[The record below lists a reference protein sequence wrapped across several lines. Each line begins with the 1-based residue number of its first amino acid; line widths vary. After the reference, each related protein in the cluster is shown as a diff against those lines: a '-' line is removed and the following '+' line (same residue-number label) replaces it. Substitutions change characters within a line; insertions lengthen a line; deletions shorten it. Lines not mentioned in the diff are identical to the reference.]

1 MHRHKL
7 TTSIGIEVYEVYYM
21 LLRALLF
28 LYFIL
33 QSNSIFSKEI
43 PVIVISA
50 GKTPQSYSSVG
61 SQVTIIDSKIIEK
74 SSESFLTDLLN
85 NEAQGLNIFQLGGKG
100 TNTGIQLRGLPKR
113 YSTVYIDGVK
123 MNDPSAS
130 DNGFYSQGIMKDSID
145 RIEILKGSQ
154 SSLYGNGAVGGTI
167 NIFTKKGKLGK
178 HQNATVRTSKNNT
191 KDIFYS
197 IDGAD
202 EKKNYYVGFNY
213 YSTDGISA
221 MNNDNTEN
229 DPYENNTITANY
241 GYKISENNSIENSLR
256 VTDSFLKYDSP
267 SNGQD
272 DLKPQTDDIEAH
284 YSFKFKNTINNFK
297 NTFGFSK
304 SGSTRKAT
312 KATGKENDFAGSK
325 DIYTYL
331 GEYNFNL
338 DSKIIYG
345 TDVEFLRAEFDH
357 ERAGAKS
364 KLTSGAEIYSQYIDY
379 QFRPYEKIH
388 ATIGGRNDKH
398 TSAGDEQSYRATG
411 AYDLGSNNKI
421 RISYGI
427 GFLFPSLYES
437 AGYMYT
443 RTTPDNMNAERTSS
457 FDIGYETYFDTLD
470 LGFNITYFDIKI
482 EDPLMGSNVD
492 YIQQNY
498 AGGKNT
504 SKGIELA
511 TNWTD
516 NNKLDINFN
525 YTYTKSYSGM
535 DCDKPLKDA
544 FGLTSCLDL
553 NNGPIDYAMVRVP
566 LHAFSSKLNYKFN
579 NNLYSSLLLT
589 YKGRTR
595 DYGTADQSYR
605 DQILDEYFLI
615 DLAST
620 YKFSNDY
627 RLDLSLKN
635 LLNKDYENSNLYT
648 GTPRTIYIGL
658 NKKY

>member
-1 MHRHKL
+1 MFRKL
-7 TTSIGIEVYEVYYM
+7 LI
-21 LLRALLF
+21 LLF
-28 LYFIL
+28 VLFETSKLYA
-33 QSNSIFSKEI
+33 SEI
-43 PVIVISA
+43 PVIIISA

-61 SQVTIIDSKIIEK
+61 SQVTIIDTETIK
-74 SSESFLTDLLN
+74 SSSDLFLTDLL
-85 NEAQGLNIFQLGGKG
+85 ESETQGLNIFQLGGKG
-100 TNTGIQLRGLPKR
+100 TNAGIQLRGLPKR

-130 DNGFYSQGIMKDSID
+130 DNAFYSQGLFIDSID
-145 RIEILKGSQ
+145 RIEVLKGSQ

-167 NIFTKKGKLGK
+167 NIVTKKGKLGK
-178 HQNATVRTSKNNT
+178 NQNATIRTGANNT
-191 KDIFYS
+191 QDVFYS
-197 IDGAD
+197 FDGAD

-221 MNNDNTEN
+221 MNNDNNEN
-229 DPYENNTITANY
+229 DPYENNSLTANY
-241 GYKISENNSIENSLR
+241 GYKISENSSIENSLR

-304 SGSTRKAT
+304 SGSTREVT
-312 KATGKENDFAGSK
+312 KASGKENDFAGSK

-345 TDVEFLRAEFDH
+345 TDVEFLRAKFDH
-357 ERAGAKS
+357 ERAGDKF
-364 KLTSGAEIYSQYIDY
+364 KLTSGAEIYSQYADY
-379 QFRPYEKIH
+379 QFRPYEKIY

-411 AYDLGSNNKI
+411 AYDLGGNSKI
-421 RISYGI
+421 RSSYGI

-457 FDIGYETYFDTLD
+457 FDVGYETFFDTLN
-470 LGFNITYFDIKI
+470 LEFNITYFDIEI
-482 EDPLMGSNVD
+482 DDPLMGSNVD
-492 YIQQNY
+492 YIQQNF

-516 NNKLDINFN
+516 NNKLNINFN

-566 LHAFSSKLNYKFN
+566 LHAFSSKIDYEFNKSLN
-579 NNLYSSLLLT
+579 SSLLLT

-620 YKFSNDY
+620 YKFSNEY
-627 RLDLSLKN
+627 RLDFSLKN
-635 LLNKDYENSNLYT
+635 LLDKGYENSNLYT
-648 GTPRTIYIGL
+648 GIPRTMNIGL
-658 NKKY
+658 KKSF

>member
-1 MHRHKL
+1 MFRKL
-7 TTSIGIEVYEVYYM
+7 LI
-21 LLRALLF
+21 LLF
-28 LYFIL
+28 VLFETSKLYA
-33 QSNSIFSKEI
+33 SEI
-43 PVIVISA
+43 PVIIISA

-61 SQVTIIDSKIIEK
+61 SQVTIIDTETIK
-74 SSESFLTDLLN
+74 SSSDLFLTDLL
-85 NEAQGLNIFQLGGKG
+85 ESETQGLNIFQLGGKG
-100 TNTGIQLRGLPKR
+100 TNAGIQLRGLPKR

-130 DNGFYSQGIMKDSID
+130 DNAFYSQGLFIDSID
-145 RIEILKGSQ
+145 RIEVLKGSQ

-167 NIFTKKGKLGK
+167 NIVTKKGKLGK
-178 HQNATVRTSKNNT
+178 NQNATIRTGANNT
-191 KDIFYS
+191 QDIFYS
-197 IDGAD
+197 FDGAD
-202 EKKNYYVGFNY
+202 EKQNYYVGFNY

-229 DPYENNTITANY
+229 DPYENNSLTANY
-241 GYKISENNSIENSLR
+241 GYKISENSSIENSLR

-304 SGSTRKAT
+304 SGSTREVT
-312 KATGKENDFAGSK
+312 KASGKENDFAGSK

-345 TDVEFLRAEFDH
+345 TDVEFLRAKFDH
-357 ERAGAKS
+357 ERAGDKF
-364 KLTSGAEIYSQYIDY
+364 KLTSGAEIYSQYVDY
-379 QFRPYEKIH
+379 QFRPYEKIY

-398 TSAGDEQSYRATG
+398 TSAGDEQSYRVTG
-411 AYDLGSNNKI
+411 AYDLGGNSKI
-421 RISYGI
+421 RSSYGI

-437 AGYMYT
+437 AGYAYT

-635 LLNKDYENSNLYT
+635 LLDKDYENSNLYT

>member
-1 MHRHKL
+1 MFRKL
-7 TTSIGIEVYEVYYM
+7 LI
-21 LLRALLF
+21 LLF
-28 LYFIL
+28 VLFETSKLYAI
-33 QSNSIFSKEI
+33 EI
-43 PVIVISA
+43 PVIIISA

-61 SQVTIIDSKIIEK
+61 SQVTIIDTETIK
-74 SSESFLTDLLN
+74 SSSDLFLTDLL
-85 NEAQGLNIFQLGGKG
+85 ESETQGLNIFQLGGKG
-100 TNTGIQLRGLPKR
+100 TNAGIQLRGLPKR

-130 DNGFYSQGIMKDSID
+130 DNAFYSQGLFIDSID
-145 RIEILKGSQ
+145 RIEVLKGSQ

-167 NIFTKKGKLGK
+167 NIVTKKGKLGK
-178 HQNATVRTSKNNT
+178 NQNATIRTGTNNT
-191 KDIFYS
+191 QDIFYS
-197 IDGAD
+197 FDGAD
-202 EKKNYYVGFNY
+202 EKQNYYVGFNY

-229 DPYENNTITANY
+229 DPYENNSLTANY
-241 GYKISENNSIENSLR
+241 GYKISENSSIENSLR

-304 SGSTRKAT
+304 SGSTREVT
-312 KATGKENDFAGSK
+312 KASGKENDFAGSK

-345 TDVEFLRAEFDH
+345 TDVEFLRAKFDH
-357 ERAGAKS
+357 ERAGDKF
-364 KLTSGAEIYSQYIDY
+364 KLTSGAEIYSQYVDY
-379 QFRPYEKIH
+379 QFRPYEKIY

-411 AYDLGSNNKI
+411 AYDLGGNSKI
-421 RISYGI
+421 RSSYGI

-457 FDIGYETYFDTLD
+457 FDVGYETFFDTLN
-470 LGFNITYFDIKI
+470 LEFNITYFDIEI
-482 EDPLMGSNVD
+482 DDPLMGSNVD
-492 YIQQNY
+492 YIQQNF

-516 NNKLDINFN
+516 NNKLNINFN

-566 LHAFSSKLNYKFN
+566 LHAFSSKIDYEFNKSLN
-579 NNLYSSLLLT
+579 SSLLLK

-620 YKFSNDY
+620 YKFSNEY
-627 RLDLSLKN
+627 RLDFSLKN
-635 LLNKDYENSNLYT
+635 LLDKGYENSNLYT
-648 GTPRTIYIGL
+648 GIPRTMNIGL
-658 NKKY
+658 KKSF

>member
-1 MHRHKL
+1 M
-7 TTSIGIEVYEVYYM
+7 M
-21 LLRALLF
+21 LRVF

-33 QSNSIFSKEI
+33 FSTNLYSKEI
-43 PVIVISA
+43 PIIVISA

-61 SQVTIIDSKIIEK
+61 SQVTIIDSKTIEQ

-130 DNGFYSQGIMKDSID
+130 DNGFYSQGLFKDSID

-167 NIFTKKGKLGK
+167 NIFTKKGKLGN
-178 HQNATVRTSKNNT
+178 HQNATLRTGQNNT
-191 KDIFYS
+191 QDIFYS
-197 IDGAD
+197 FDGAD
-202 EKKNYYVGFNY
+202 EKQNYYVGLNY

-221 MNNDNTEN
+221 MNNDNDED
-229 DPYENNTITANY
+229 DPYKNNSLTANY
-241 GYKISENNSIENSLR
+241 SYEISDNNTIENSLR

-267 SNGQD
+267 SNSQD

-284 YSFKFKNTINNFK
+284 YNFKFNNINNNFK

-304 SGSTRKAT
+304 SGTSREVTA
-312 KATGKENDFAGSK
+312 ASGKENDFVGSK
-325 DIYTYL
+325 DIYSYL

-338 DSKIIYG
+338 DNKIIYG
-345 TDVEFLRAEFDH
+345 TDVEFLRAKFDH
-357 ERAGAKS
+357 ERAGNKF

-379 QFRPYEKIH
+379 QFRPYENIH

-398 TSAGDEQSYRATG
+398 TSAGDEQSYRVTG
-411 AYDLGSNNKI
+411 AYDLGSNSKI
-421 RISYGI
+421 RSSYGT

-457 FDIGYETYFDTLD
+457 FDIGYETYFNTLD

-498 AGGKNT
+498 TGGKNT

-516 NNKLDINFN
+516 NKKLNIGFN
-525 YTYTKSYSGM
+525 YTLTKSYSGM

-544 FGLTSCLDL
+544 FGYKSCIDL
-553 NNGPIDYAMVRVP
+553 NNGWIDSAMVRVP
-566 LHAFSSKLNYKFN
+566 LHAFSSKIDYQINKDVN
-579 NNLYSSLLLT
+579 TSLMIT

-595 DYGTADQSYR
+595 DYGTVNQDSYR
-605 DQILDEYFLI
+605 DQILDEYFLV
-615 DLAST
+615 DLASS
-620 YKFSNDY
+620 YKLSEGY
-627 RLDLSLKN
+627 KLDFSLKN
-635 LLNKDYENSNLYT
+635 VFDEDYENANLYT
-648 GTPRTIYIGL
+648 GTPRIMNIGL
-658 NKKY
+658 KKSF

>member
-1 MHRHKL
+1 MCRTMLKVL
-7 TTSIGIEVYEVYYM
+7 VFVYF
-21 LLRALLF
+21 F
-28 LYFIL
+28 LV
-33 QSNSIFSKEI
+33 SFSVLSSEI
-43 PVIVISA
+43 PIIVISA
-50 GKTPQSYSSVG
+50 GKNPQSYSTVG
-61 SQVTIIDSKIIEK
+61 SQVTVINSETIQN
-74 SSESFLTDLLN
+74 SSDSFLTDLLSS
-85 NEAQGLNIFQLGGKG
+85 EVQGLNIFQLGGNG

-130 DNGFYSQGIMKDSID
+130 DNGFYSQGLFKDSID

-167 NIFTKKGKLGK
+167 NIFTKKGKIGK
-178 HQNATVRTSKNNT
+178 HQEAIVRAGENNT
-191 KDIFYS
+191 QDIFYS
-197 IDGAD
+197 FDGAD
-202 EKKNYYVGFNY
+202 EKQNYYVGFNY

-229 DPYENNTITANY
+229 DSYKNNNLTANY
-241 GYKISENNSIENSLR
+241 DYKISDNNTIENSLR
-256 VTDSFLKYDSP
+256 ITDSFLKYDSP
-267 SNGQD
+267 SNGQN

-284 YSFKFKNTINNFK
+284 YSFKFKYTNNKFK

-312 KATGKENDFAGSK
+312 KASGKENDFAGFK

-345 TDVEFLRAEFDH
+345 NDVEFLRAEFDH
-357 ERAGAKS
+357 ERAGDKF

-379 QFRPYEKIH
+379 QFRPYEKIY

-398 TSAGDEQSYRATG
+398 TSAGDEQSYRATA
-411 AYDLGSNNKI
+411 AYDLGNNSKI
-421 RISYGI
+421 RSSYGI

-437 AGYMYT
+437 AGYAYS
-443 RTTPDNMNAERTSS
+443 RTSSNNMNAERTSS
-457 FDIGYETYFDTLD
+457 FDIGYETYFNSLD
-470 LGFNITYFDIKI
+470 LGFNITYFDIEI

-492 YIQQNY
+492 FIQQNF

-516 NNKLDINFN
+516 NNKLNIDFN

-544 FGLTSCLDL
+544 YGYKSCIDL
-553 NNGPIDYAMVRVP
+553 NNGSIDSAMVRVP
-566 LHAFSSKLNYKFN
+566 LHAFGSKIVYEFNKSLN
-579 NNLYSSLLLT
+579 SSLLLT

-595 DYGTADQSYR
+595 DYGTTNQNSFR
-605 DQILDEYFLI
+605 DQILNEYFLI

-620 YKFSNDY
+620 YKISDGHKMNFSI
-627 RLDLSLKN
+627 KN
-635 LLNKDYENSNLYT
+635 FFDKDHEVANLYT
-648 GTPRTIYIGL
+648 GTPRTINIGL
-658 NKKY
+658 NKKF

>member
-1 MHRHKL
+1 M
-7 TTSIGIEVYEVYYM
+7 M
-21 LLRALLF
+21 LRIFLF
-28 LYFIL
+28 LYL
-33 QSNSIFSKEI
+33 TLFSTVVLTKEI

-50 GKTPQSYSSVG
+50 GKTVQSYSSVG
-61 SQVTIIDSKIIEK
+61 SQITIINSETIEN
-74 SSESFLTDLLN
+74 SLDSFLTDLLGD
-85 NEAQGLNIFQLGGKG
+85 EAQGLNIFQLGGKG
-100 TNTGIQLRGLPKR
+100 TNAGIQLRGLPKR

-130 DNGFYSQGIMKDSID
+130 DNGFYSQGLFKDSID

-167 NIFTKKGKLGK
+167 NIFTKKGKLGN
-178 HQNATVRTSKNNT
+178 HQNATLRTGQNNT
-191 KDIFYS
+191 QDIFYS
-197 IDGAD
+197 FDGAD
-202 EKKNYYVGFNY
+202 EKQNYYVGLNY

-221 MNNDNTEN
+221 MNNDNDED
-229 DPYENNTITANY
+229 DPYENISLTANY
-241 GYKISENNSIENSLR
+241 GYEISGNNTIENSLR

-267 SNGQD
+267 SNSQD

-284 YSFKFKNTINNFK
+284 YSFKFKNINNNFK
-297 NTFGFSK
+297 NIFGFSK
-304 SGSTRKAT
+304 SGTSREVTAASGR
-312 KATGKENDFAGSK
+312 ENDFVGSK
-325 DIYTYL
+325 DIYSYL

-338 DSKIIYG
+338 DSKVIYG
-345 TDVEFLRAEFDH
+345 TDVEFLRAKFDH

-364 KLTSGAEIYSQYIDY
+364 KLTSGAEIYSQYVDY
-379 QFRPYEKIH
+379 QFRPYENIY

-411 AYDLGSNNKI
+411 SFDLGANSKI
-421 RISYGI
+421 RSSYGI

-470 LGFNITYFDIKI
+470 LGFNITYFNIEI
-482 EDPLMGSNVD
+482 EDPLMSSNVD

-504 SKGIELA
+504 SEGIELA

-516 NNKLDINFN
+516 NKKLDISFN

-544 FGLTSCLDL
+544 FGLTSCLDTD
-553 NNGPIDYAMVRVP
+553 NGHIDYAMVRVP
-566 LHAFSSKLNYKFN
+566 LHAFSSKIDYEINKRLS
-579 NNLYSSLLLT
+579 SSLLFT

-595 DYGTADQSYR
+595 DYGTVDQGYR

-615 DLAST
+615 DLVSS
-620 YKFSNDY
+620 YKLSEEY
-627 RLDLSLKN
+627 KLDFSLKN
-635 LLNKDYENSNLYT
+635 VLDKDYENANLYT
-648 GTPRTIYIGL
+648 GTPRTMNIVL
-658 NKKY
+658 KKSF

>member
-1 MHRHKL
+1 MFRKL
-7 TTSIGIEVYEVYYM
+7 LI
-21 LLRALLF
+21 LLF
-28 LYFIL
+28 VLFETSKLYA
-33 QSNSIFSKEI
+33 SEI
-43 PVIVISA
+43 PVIIISA

-61 SQVTIIDSKIIEK
+61 SQVTIIDTETIK
-74 SSESFLTDLLN
+74 SSSDLFLTDLL
-85 NEAQGLNIFQLGGKG
+85 ESETQGLNIFQLGGKG
-100 TNTGIQLRGLPKR
+100 TNAGIQLRGLPKR

-130 DNGFYSQGIMKDSID
+130 DNAFYSQGLFIDSID
-145 RIEILKGSQ
+145 RIEVLKGSQ

-167 NIFTKKGKLGK
+167 NIVTKKGKLGK
-178 HQNATVRTSKNNT
+178 NQNATIRTGANNT
-191 KDIFYS
+191 QDIFYS
-197 IDGAD
+197 FDGAD
-202 EKKNYYVGFNY
+202 EKQNYYVGFNY

-229 DPYENNTITANY
+229 DPYENNSLTANY
-241 GYKISENNSIENSLR
+241 GYKISENSSIENSLR

-304 SGSTRKAT
+304 SGSTREVT
-312 KATGKENDFAGSK
+312 KASGKENDFAGSK

-345 TDVEFLRAEFDH
+345 TDVEFLRAKFDH
-357 ERAGAKS
+357 ERAGDKF
-364 KLTSGAEIYSQYIDY
+364 KLTSGAEIYSQYVDY
-379 QFRPYEKIH
+379 QFRPYEKIY

-398 TSAGDEQSYRATG
+398 TSAGDEQSYRVTG
-411 AYDLGSNNKI
+411 AYDLGGNNKI
-421 RISYGI
+421 RSSYGI

-457 FDIGYETYFDTLD
+457 FDVGYETFFDTLN
-470 LGFNITYFDIKI
+470 LEFNITYFDIEI
-482 EDPLMGSNVD
+482 DDPLMGSNVD
-492 YIQQNY
+492 YIQQNF

-516 NNKLDINFN
+516 NNKLNINFN

-566 LHAFSSKLNYKFN
+566 LHAFSSKIDYEFNKSLN
-579 NNLYSSLLLT
+579 SSLLLK

-620 YKFSNDY
+620 YKFSNEY
-627 RLDLSLKN
+627 RLDFSLKN
-635 LLNKDYENSNLYT
+635 LLDKGYENSNLYT
-648 GTPRTIYIGL
+648 GIPRTMNIGL
-658 NKKY
+658 KKSF

>member
-1 MHRHKL
+1 MFRKL
-7 TTSIGIEVYEVYYM
+7 LI
-21 LLRALLF
+21 LLF
-28 LYFIL
+28 VLFETSKLYA
-33 QSNSIFSKEI
+33 SEI
-43 PVIVISA
+43 PVIIISA

-61 SQVTIIDSKIIEK
+61 SQVTIIDTETIK
-74 SSESFLTDLLN
+74 SSSDLFLTDLL
-85 NEAQGLNIFQLGGKG
+85 ESETQGLNIFQLGGKG
-100 TNTGIQLRGLPKR
+100 TNAGIQLRGLPKR

-130 DNGFYSQGIMKDSID
+130 DNAFYSQGLFIDSID
-145 RIEILKGSQ
+145 RIEVLKGSQ

-167 NIFTKKGKLGK
+167 NIVTKKGKLGK
-178 HQNATVRTSKNNT
+178 NQNATIRTGANNT
-191 KDIFYS
+191 QDIFYS
-197 IDGAD
+197 FDGAD
-202 EKKNYYVGFNY
+202 EKQNYYVGFNY

-229 DPYENNTITANY
+229 DPYENNSLTANY
-241 GYKISENNSIENSLR
+241 GYKISENSSIENSLR

-304 SGSTRKAT
+304 SGSTREVT
-312 KATGKENDFAGSK
+312 KASGKENDFAGSK

-345 TDVEFLRAEFDH
+345 TDVEFLRAKFDH
-357 ERAGAKS
+357 ERAGDKF

-379 QFRPYEKIH
+379 QFRPYEKIY

-398 TSAGDEQSYRATG
+398 TSAGDEQSYRVTG
-411 AYDLGSNNKI
+411 AYDLGGNSKI
-421 RISYGI
+421 RSSYGI

-457 FDIGYETYFDTLD
+457 FDVGYETFFDTLN
-470 LGFNITYFDIKI
+470 LEFNITYFDIEI
-482 EDPLMGSNVD
+482 DDPLMGSNVD
-492 YIQQNY
+492 YIQQNF

-516 NNKLDINFN
+516 NNKLNINFN

-566 LHAFSSKLNYKFN
+566 LHAFSSKIDYEFNKSLN
-579 NNLYSSLLLT
+579 SSLLLK

-620 YKFSNDY
+620 YKFSNEY
-627 RLDLSLKN
+627 RLDFSLKN
-635 LLNKDYENSNLYT
+635 LLDKGYENSNLYT
-648 GTPRTIYIGL
+648 GIPRTMNIGL
-658 NKKY
+658 KKSF

>member
-1 MHRHKL
+1 MFRKL
-7 TTSIGIEVYEVYYM
+7 LI
-21 LLRALLF
+21 LLF
-28 LYFIL
+28 VLFETSKLYA
-33 QSNSIFSKEI
+33 SEI
-43 PVIVISA
+43 PVIIISA

-61 SQVTIIDSKIIEK
+61 SQVTIIDTETIK
-74 SSESFLTDLLN
+74 SSSDLFLTDLL
-85 NEAQGLNIFQLGGKG
+85 ESETQGLNIFQLGGKG
-100 TNTGIQLRGLPKR
+100 TNAGIQLRGLPKR

-130 DNGFYSQGIMKDSID
+130 DNAFYSQGLFIDSID
-145 RIEILKGSQ
+145 RIEVLKGSQ

-167 NIFTKKGKLGK
+167 NIVTKKGKLGK
-178 HQNATVRTSKNNT
+178 NQNATIRTGANNT
-191 KDIFYS
+191 QDIFYS
-197 IDGAD
+197 FDGAD
-202 EKKNYYVGFNY
+202 EKQNYYVGFNY

-229 DPYENNTITANY
+229 DPYENNSLTANY
-241 GYKISENNSIENSLR
+241 GYKISENSSIENSLR

-304 SGSTRKAT
+304 SGSTREVT
-312 KATGKENDFAGSK
+312 KASGKENDFAGSK

-345 TDVEFLRAEFDH
+345 TDVEFLRAKFDH
-357 ERAGAKS
+357 ERAGDKF
-364 KLTSGAEIYSQYIDY
+364 KLTSGAEIYSQYVDY
-379 QFRPYEKIH
+379 QFRPYEKIY

-411 AYDLGSNNKI
+411 AYDLGGNSKI
-421 RISYGI
+421 RSSYGI

-457 FDIGYETYFDTLD
+457 FDVGYETFFDTLN
-470 LGFNITYFDIKI
+470 LEFNITYFDIEI
-482 EDPLMGSNVD
+482 DDPLMGSNVD
-492 YIQQNY
+492 YIQQNF

-516 NNKLDINFN
+516 NNKLNINFN

-566 LHAFSSKLNYKFN
+566 LHAFSSKIDYEFNKSLN
-579 NNLYSSLLLT
+579 SSLLLK

-620 YKFSNDY
+620 YKFSNEY
-627 RLDLSLKN
+627 RLDFSLKN
-635 LLNKDYENSNLYT
+635 LLDKGYENSNLYT
-648 GTPRTIYIGL
+648 GIPRTMNIGL
-658 NKKY
+658 KKSF

>member
-1 MHRHKL
+1 MFLKKL
-7 TTSIGIEVYEVYYM
+7 V
-21 LLRALLF
+21 F
-28 LYFIL
+28 LYFIFF
-33 QSNSIFSKEI
+33 STSVFSKEI
-43 PVIVISA
+43 PIIVISA

-61 SQVTIIDSKIIEK
+61 SQVTIIDSKTIEN
-74 SSESFLTDLLN
+74 SSDSFLTDLLGA
-85 NEAQGLNIFQLGGKG
+85 EVQGLNIFQMGGKG

-130 DNGFYSQGIMKDSID
+130 DNGFYSQGLFKDSID

-178 HQNATVRTSKNNT
+178 HQNAAVRAGENNT
-191 KDIFYS
+191 QDIFYS

-202 EKKNYYVGFNY
+202 EKQNYYLGFNY

-229 DPYENNTITANY
+229 DPYENNSVTANY
-241 GYKISENNSIENSLR
+241 GYKISENNLIENSLR

-267 SNGQD
+267 TNGQD

-312 KATGKENDFAGSK
+312 KASGKENDFAGSK

-364 KLTSGAEIYSQYIDY
+364 KLTSGTEIYSQYVDY
-379 QFRPYEKIH
+379 QFRPYEKIY

-411 AYDLGSNNKI
+411 AYDLGGNSKI
-421 RISYGI
+421 RSSYGI

-437 AGYMYT
+437 AGYAYT

-470 LGFNITYFDIKI
+470 LGFNITYFDIEI

-492 YIQQNY
+492 YIQQNF

-511 TNWTD
+511 TNWT
-516 NNKLDINFN
+516 NNKKLNIDFN
-525 YTYTKSYSGM
+525 YTFTKSYSGM
-535 DCDKPLKDA
+535 DCDKPLKNA
-544 FGLTSCLDL
+544 FGYKSCLDL
-553 NNGPIDYAMVRVP
+553 SNGPIDSAMVRVP
-566 LHAFSSKLNYKFN
+566 LHAFSSKINYQFN
-579 NNLYSSLLLT
+579 NNHNGSLLLT

-595 DYGTADQSYR
+595 DYGTYDQDSYR
-605 DQILDEYFLI
+605 DQILDEYFLV
-615 DLAST
+615 DLASS
-620 YKFSNDY
+620 YKISDGY
-627 RLDLSLKN
+627 KLDFTLKN
-635 LLNKDYENSNLYT
+635 LFDKDHEVANLYT
-648 GTPRTIYIGL
+648 GTPRTINIGL

>member
-1 MHRHKL
+1 MCQ
-7 TTSIGIEVYEVYYM
+7 M
-21 LLRALLF
+21 LLKVLLF
-28 LYFIL
+28 FYFIL
-33 QSNSIFSKEI
+33 FSSSVFSKEI

-61 SQVTIIDSKIIEK
+61 SQVTIIDSKTIK
-74 SSESFLTDLLN
+74 SSSDLFLTDLLE
-85 NEAQGLNIFQLGGKG
+85 NETQGLNIFQLGGKG
-100 TNTGIQLRGLPKR
+100 TNAGIQLRGLPKR

-130 DNGFYSQGIMKDSID
+130 DNAFYSQGLFVDSID
-145 RIEILKGSQ
+145 RIEVLKGSQ

-167 NIFTKKGKLGK
+167 NIVTKKGKLGK
-178 HQNATVRTSKNNT
+178 HQNATVRTGTNNT
-191 KDIFYS
+191 QDIFYS
-197 IDGAD
+197 FDGAD
-202 EKKNYYVGFNY
+202 EKQNYYVGLNY

-221 MNNDNTEN
+221 MNNDNDED
-229 DPYENNTITANY
+229 DPYENNSLTANY
-241 GYKISENNSIENSLR
+241 GYKISDNNTIENSLR

-267 SNGQD
+267 SNGSD
-272 DLKPQTDDIEAH
+272 DLKPQTDDVEAH
-284 YSFKFKNTINNFK
+284 YSFKFKNINNNFK

-304 SGSTRKAT
+304 SGTSREVTA
-312 KATGKENDFAGSK
+312 ASGKENDFVGSK
-325 DIYTYL
+325 DIYSYL

-345 TDVEFLRAEFDH
+345 TDVEFLRAKFDH
-357 ERAGAKS
+357 ERAGPKS
-364 KLTSGAEIYSQYIDY
+364 KLTSGAEIYSQYVDY
-379 QFRPYEKIH
+379 QFRPYENIY

-411 AYDLGSNNKI
+411 SFDLGGNSKI
-421 RISYGI
+421 RSSYGI

-437 AGYMYT
+437 AGYAYT
-443 RTTPDNMNAERTSS
+443 RTSSDNMNAERTSS

-470 LGFNITYFDIKI
+470 LGFNITYFDIEI

-516 NNKLDINFN
+516 NKKLNIGFN
-525 YTYTKSYSGM
+525 YTLTKSYSGM

-544 FGLTSCLDL
+544 FGYKSCIDL
-553 NNGPIDYAMVRVP
+553 SNGWTDSAMVRVP
-566 LHAFSSKLNYKFN
+566 VHAFSSKIKYDFNKNLN
-579 NNLYSSLLLT
+579 SSLLLT

-595 DYGTADQSYR
+595 DYGTANQGCDYGSTNCYR
-605 DQILDEYFLI
+605 DQILDEYFLV
-615 DLAST
+615 DLASS
-620 YKFSNDY
+620 YKISDGYN
-627 RLDLSLKN
+627 LNLSIKN
-635 LLNKDYENSNLYT
+635 LFDKDYENSNLYT
-648 GTPRTIYIGL
+648 GTPQAMNIGL
-658 NKKY
+658 KKSF

>member
-1 MHRHKL
+1 MFRKL
-7 TTSIGIEVYEVYYM
+7 SI
-21 LLRALLF
+21 LLF
-28 LYFIL
+28 VLFETSKLYA
-33 QSNSIFSKEI
+33 SEI
-43 PVIVISA
+43 PVIIISA

-61 SQVTIIDSKIIEK
+61 SQVTIIDTETIK
-74 SSESFLTDLLN
+74 SSSDLFLTDLL
-85 NEAQGLNIFQLGGKG
+85 ESETQGLNIFQLGGKG
-100 TNTGIQLRGLPKR
+100 TNAGIQLRGLPKR

-130 DNGFYSQGIMKDSID
+130 DNAFYSQGLFIDSID
-145 RIEILKGSQ
+145 RIEVLKGSQ

-167 NIFTKKGKLGK
+167 NIVTKKGKLGK
-178 HQNATVRTSKNNT
+178 NQNATIRTGANNT
-191 KDIFYS
+191 QDIFYS
-197 IDGAD
+197 FDGAD
-202 EKKNYYVGFNY
+202 EKQNYYVGFNY

-229 DPYENNTITANY
+229 DPYENNSLTANY
-241 GYKISENNSIENSLR
+241 GYKISENSSIENSLR

-304 SGSTRKAT
+304 SGSTREVT
-312 KATGKENDFAGSK
+312 KASGKENDFAGSK

-345 TDVEFLRAEFDH
+345 TDVEFLRAKFDH
-357 ERAGAKS
+357 ERAGDKF
-364 KLTSGAEIYSQYIDY
+364 KLTSGAEIYSQYVDY
-379 QFRPYEKIH
+379 QFRPYEKIY

-411 AYDLGSNNKI
+411 AYDLGGNSKI
-421 RISYGI
+421 RSSYGI

-457 FDIGYETYFDTLD
+457 FDVGYETFFDTLN
-470 LGFNITYFDIKI
+470 LEFNITYFDIEI
-482 EDPLMGSNVD
+482 DDPLMGSNVD
-492 YIQQNY
+492 YIQQNF

-516 NNKLDINFN
+516 NNKLNINFN

-566 LHAFSSKLNYKFN
+566 LHAFSSKIDYEFNKSLN
-579 NNLYSSLLLT
+579 SSLLLK

-620 YKFSNDY
+620 YKFSNEY
-627 RLDLSLKN
+627 RLDFSLKN
-635 LLNKDYENSNLYT
+635 LLDKGYENSNLYT
-648 GTPRTIYIGL
+648 GIPRTMNIGL
-658 NKKY
+658 KKSF

>member
-1 MHRHKL
+1 MFRKL
-7 TTSIGIEVYEVYYM
+7 LI
-21 LLRALLF
+21 LLF
-28 LYFIL
+28 VLFETSKLYA
-33 QSNSIFSKEI
+33 SEI
-43 PVIVISA
+43 PVIIISA

-61 SQVTIIDSKIIEK
+61 SQVTIIDTETIK
-74 SSESFLTDLLN
+74 SSSDLFLTDLL
-85 NEAQGLNIFQLGGKG
+85 ESETQGLNIFQLGGKG
-100 TNTGIQLRGLPKR
+100 TNAGIQLRGLPKR

-130 DNGFYSQGIMKDSID
+130 DNAFYSQGLFIDSID
-145 RIEILKGSQ
+145 RIEVLKGSQ

-167 NIFTKKGKLGK
+167 NIVTKKGKLGK
-178 HQNATVRTSKNNT
+178 NQNATIRTGANNT
-191 KDIFYS
+191 QDIFYS
-197 IDGAD
+197 FDGAD
-202 EKKNYYVGFNY
+202 EKQNYYVGFNY

-229 DPYENNTITANY
+229 DPYENNSLTANY
-241 GYKISENNSIENSLR
+241 GYKISENSSIENSLR

-304 SGSTRKAT
+304 SGSTREVT
-312 KATGKENDFAGSK
+312 KASGKENDFAGSK

-345 TDVEFLRAEFDH
+345 TDVEFLRAKFDH
-357 ERAGAKS
+357 ERAGDKF
-364 KLTSGAEIYSQYIDY
+364 KLTSGAEIYSQYVDY
-379 QFRPYEKIH
+379 QFRPYEKIY

-398 TSAGDEQSYRATG
+398 TSAGDEQSYRVTG
-411 AYDLGSNNKI
+411 AYDLGGNSKI
-421 RISYGI
+421 RSSYGI

-457 FDIGYETYFDTLD
+457 FDVGYETFFDTLN
-470 LGFNITYFDIKI
+470 LEFNITYFDIEI
-482 EDPLMGSNVD
+482 DDPLMGSNVD
-492 YIQQNY
+492 YIQQNF

-516 NNKLDINFN
+516 NNKLNINFN

-566 LHAFSSKLNYKFN
+566 LHAFSSKIDYEFNKSLN
-579 NNLYSSLLLT
+579 SSLLLK

-620 YKFSNDY
+620 YKFSNEY
-627 RLDLSLKN
+627 RLDFSLKN
-635 LLNKDYENSNLYT
+635 LLDKGYENSNLYT
-648 GTPRTIYIGL
+648 GIPRTMNIGL
-658 NKKY
+658 KKSF